1 MKQDLFKNP
10 KSVFEEQLNEL
21 FSTRKGDDKSLL
33 LQALSI
39 ILFQD
44 PKNKDLSL
52 MYDQLGLEGFSRL
65 VNTFNGR
72 TITFFT
78 RAEFDEAMIV
88 AICYYLKEIEGLEWK
103 EIQEIVPFEVSS
115 ISIGVKI
122 KSLNKS
128 MQSILNEIFQE
139 ILETPPKEQANG
151 PSQNEPGNPG
161 SEEQNE

>member
-1 MKQDLFKNP
+1 MKQDLFKHP

-44 PKNKDLSL
+44 PKNKDLAI
-52 MYDQLGLEGFSRL
+52 MYDQLGVENFARL
-65 VNTFNGR
+65 INAFNGR
-72 TITFFT
+72 TVTFFT

-103 EIQEIVPFEVSS
+103 EIQDLVPFEVSS

-128 MQSILNEIFQE
+128 MQSILSDIFEE
-139 ILETPPKEQANG
+139 ILETPKKEPVNG
-151 PSQNEPGNPG
+151 PPQDESGNHG
-161 SEEQNE
+161 RQE